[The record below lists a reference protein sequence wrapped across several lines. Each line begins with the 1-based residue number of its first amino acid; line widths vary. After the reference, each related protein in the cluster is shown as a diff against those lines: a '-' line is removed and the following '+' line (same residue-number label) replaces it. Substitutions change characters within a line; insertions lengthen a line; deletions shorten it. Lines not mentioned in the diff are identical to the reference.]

1 MTRRIVQLTD
11 LHMLPHVDDRLR
23 GVPTVKVVTSVLK
36 HLREHVPDIDLLVI
50 SGDLAQEESTVT
62 YRTLAEMLKPWG
74 TAIRMIPGNHD
85 DRSQMVQVF
94 SALVTKADERI
105 VFTEQLDAWRV
116 IGLDSQA
123 PGEVAGLV
131 GEQQL
136 AWLDQQLH
144 DHGTSPT
151 IVFVHHPPVSV
162 ETSWFD
168 VIGLKDATAMQPVI
182 ARHPQVKLVC
192 CGHVHFEFES
202 AIASTRVVTTP
213 AASFQFAPHTPSQE
227 YDLLPPGYRLI
238 EIDESE
244 FRTNVVRLPELR
256 YLPV

>member
-1 MTRRIVQLTD
+1 MTRRIVQITD
-11 LHMLPHVDDRLR
+11 LHLLPNPDERLR
-23 GVPTVKVVTSVLK
+23 GVPTVKAVELVLE
-36 HLREHVPDIDLLVI
+36 HLRENVPDIDLLVI
-50 SGDLAQEESTVT
+50 SGDLAQEESKVT
-62 YRTLAEMLKPWG
+62 YRRLAEMLEPWG

-85 DRSQMVQVF
+85 DREQMEKVF
-94 SALVTKADERI
+94 SALVTNAAERI
-105 VFTEQLDAWRV
+105 VFAEQLDAWRV
-116 IGLDSQA
+116 IGLDSLS

-131 GEQQL
+131 GQQQL
-136 AWLDQQLH
+136 GWLDQQLH
-144 DHGTSPT
+144 DHSDCPT

-168 VIGLKDATAMQPVI
+168 VIGLQDAEAMREVI

-238 EIDESE
+238 EVEGDEY
-244 FRTNVVRLPELR
+244 RTTVLRLPELR
-256 YLPV
+256 HIPV

>member
-11 LHMLPHVDDRLR
+11 LHLLPSVDERLR
-23 GVPTVKVVTSVLK
+23 GVPTVEVVTSVLE

-62 YRTLAEMLKPWG
+62 YRALAEMLKPWG
-74 TAIRMIPGNHD
+74 AAIRMIPGNHD
-85 DRSQMVQVF
+85 DRSQMGQTF
-94 SALVTKADERI
+94 SDLVTTVDERI
-105 VFTEQLDAWRV
+105 VFAEQLDAWQV
-116 IGLDSQA
+116 IGLDSQVT
-123 PGEVAGLV
+123 GEVAGLV

-136 AWLDQQLH
+136 AWLDRQLH
-144 DHGTSPT
+144 DHSTSPT

-168 VIGLKDATAMQPVI
+168 VIGLKDSAAMQTVI
-182 ARHPQVKLVC
+182 ARHSQVKLVC

-238 EIDESE
+238 EIDEIE

-256 YLPV
+256 YMPV